1 MPTAL
6 RSAVHAL
13 LLVLAAGH
21 GVAWAEPLAWGVN
34 SRGNLPDDQQVHALW
49 RIDLSTGDAEYVG
62 WTSFLDMEGLA
73 LDAEGTLYGADD
85 ESKTL
90 VTVGTTSGL
99 ALAVGNQR
107 ANFGVPIAEVLDLG
121 MTFTCDGDLLISSD
135 QRETLFSA
143 DPADGMLT
151 RIGEEGGLGAPITDI
166 AAWGDALYGIGQGLD
181 GAGNSDSPFLYAIDA
196 DAGTAEVI
204 GPLGPAAAPYA
215 NAGLAFDADGRLWAM
230 TDRRDGGDPNL
241 PSEILRIDLAT
252 GTATKIADAD
262 VVGFES
268 LAISP
273 PGGCDRGVPPAVVVP
288 TLGPGG
294 LLALTLLLLA
304 VGWTLLT
311 LRR

>member
-1 MPTAL
+1 MNTAL
-6 RSAVHAL
+6 RSAAHAL

-21 GVAWAEPLAWGVN
+21 GALSAEPLAWGVN
-34 SRGNLPDDQQVHALW
+34 SRGNLSDDQQVHALW
-49 RIDLSTGDAEYVG
+49 RIDLATGDAEYVG

-107 ANFGVPIAEVLDLG
+107 ANFGVPIADVLDLG

-135 QRETLFSA
+135 QRETLFTA
-143 DPADGMLT
+143 DPADGMLV

-181 GAGNSDSPFLYAIDA
+181 GAGNSDSPFLYVIDA
-196 DAGTAEVI
+196 DAGTAEVV
-204 GPLGPAAAPYA
+204 GPLGPAVAPYA
-215 NAGLAFDADGRLWAM
+215 NAGLAFDADGQLWAL
-230 TDRRDGGDPNL
+230 TDRRDGGNPNL
-241 PSEILRIDLAT
+241 PSEILRIDLDT

-268 LAISP
+268 LAIAP
-273 PGGCDRGVPPAVVVP
+273 PGGCDRGAPPAVIVP

-311 LRR
+311 PRR